1 MHLIA
6 FPGARQSERENLSRV
21 VENQTRLHNAL
32 KLLFDLLE
40 NYGPI
45 WYTQRYHDAAKSA
58 LRPPVSHAHTLNK
71 RNKALK
77 KAA

>member
-40 NYGPI
+40 N
-45 WYTQRYHDAAKSA
+45 
-58 LRPPVSHAHTLNK
+58 
-71 RNKALK
+71 
-77 KAA
+77 